1 MLSQVETDACSGT
14 SVLFLPSKKGLNQSL
29 ITCSVDF
36 VTRTKA
42 LQSRPGEVM
51 ALRVHVSEKVRKQ
64 KPIQTIASFDCDDI
78 RAGECVWANDKL
90 SENNV
95 QSALLAGES
104 GCFSETARLSP
115 A

>member
-1 MLSQVETDACSGT
+1 MSQVETDACSGT
-14 SVLFLPSKKGLNQSL
+14 SVVFLLIKRGLNQSL
-29 ITCSVDF
+29 TTCSVDF
-36 VTRTKA
+36 VTRIKT

-64 KPIQTIASFDCDDI
+64 KPIQTIPSFRCDDI

-104 GCFSETARLSP
+104 GCFSETPRLSP